1 MSICHTDVVGNAFQ
15 AEEAAGPKECTSS
28 VFMQLQ
34 IVGYGVSQLGYFQLQ
49 VSGYPRKRVMSTRT

>member
-1 MSICHTDVVGNAFQ
+1 MSICHMDVVGNAFQ
-15 AEEAAGPKECTSS
+15 VEEVAGTKKCTSS

-49 VSGYPRKRVMSTRT
+49 VSGYPSKRVMNT